1 MTLEGMKWSI
11 HHIVFMVVLTMIVGC
26 TGDGYTPELRGI
38 DTLIDSHP
46 DSALALLDSLRTEKN
61 DWSKARRMRYEL
73 LTAKAQNK
81 AFVDFTTDSIAK
93 DFTDYYDRHGSAN
106 DRVLAHYLLGCTYR
120 DLKEMPHAI
129 DCFLDATSKA
139 DTSASNCDYKTLSSI
154 YSQLA
159 NMYRRL
165 LLLSDE
171 IKARKHSCRFAMQA
185 KDTLNS
191 IYEKEMIAGAYIL
204 QNKNDS
210 AENILHD
217 VLRLYRQNGYSQAA
231 LIASTILI
239 YLYVEHEGKYVEAK
253 KLIDT
258 FEAES
263 SLFNQNHELPPSKRQ
278 YYYYKGKYYEGINQ
292 LDSAEFYYRKVYKP
306 GMRAVSQ
313 DPMYRGLLNVFTKR
327 HQADS
332 IAKYAQLYCQANDS
346 SIAIRDRN
354 IMEQTMDSYN
364 YSRYQRKAV
373 ENENK
378 FYHTLFL
385 LIGLTV
391 CFVLII
397 VATFIAVKRYKQLQE
412 RKRQKLIEQHQQE
425 EAKIMAKLN
434 EATEEYNRKV
444 EHLRILEETHRLAN
458 IEATETISELRTE
471 KDNYQAKY
479 TKAQEAITE
488 SNANY
493 EQERAK
499 LTAEIASL
507 LEMIESYKSKY
518 GIAIALKKADDL
530 EGEPIVVKLRT
541 MAKKPK
547 ETITENDFILLE
559 QTMCN
564 YYPAF
569 IHDLRQNPKYS
580 NTDRQVCILTALKF
594 RPGDIVNLTG
604 LTSSK
609 VTNAKEKLNLLLF
622 DTKSASSLHQN
633 LANRYDV

>member
-1 MTLEGMKWSI
+1 
-11 HHIVFMVVLTMIVGC
+11 MIGC
-26 TGDGYTPELRGI
+26 TGNGYTLELQRI
-38 DTLIDSHP
+38 DSLIDSHP
-46 DSALALLDSLRTEKN
+46 DSALAQLDSLKTEKN
-61 DWSKARRMRYEL
+61 GWPRARRMRYEL
-73 LTAKAQNK
+73 LRAKAQNK

-93 DFTDYYDRHGSAN
+93 VFTDYYDSHGTTN

-139 DTSASNCDYKTLSSI
+139 DTSASYCDFKTLSSI

-185 KDTLNS
+185 KDTLYS
-191 IYEKEMIAGAYIL
+191 IYEKEMIASAYIL

-231 LIASTILI
+231 LTASTILI

-253 KLIDT
+253 KLIDV

-263 SLFNQNHELPPSKRQ
+263 SLFDRNHELPPSKRQ

-292 LDSAEFYYRKVYKP
+292 LDSAEFYYRKVYRS
-306 GMRAVSQ
+306 GMGAVSQ

-332 IAKYAQLYCQANDS
+332 IAKYAQLYCQTNDS

-378 FYHTLFL
+378 FYQTLFL

-412 RKRQKLIEQHQQE
+412 RKR
-425 EAKIMAKLN
+425 
-434 EATEEYNRKV
+434 
-444 EHLRILEETHRLAN
+444 
-458 IEATETISELRTE
+458 
-471 KDNYQAKY
+471 
-479 TKAQEAITE
+479 
-488 SNANY
+488 
-493 EQERAK
+493 
-499 LTAEIASL
+499 
-507 LEMIESYKSKY
+507 
-518 GIAIALKKADDL
+518 
-530 EGEPIVVKLRT
+530 
-541 MAKKPK
+541 
-547 ETITENDFILLE
+547 
-559 QTMCN
+559 
-564 YYPAF
+564 
-569 IHDLRQNPKYS
+569 
-580 NTDRQVCILTALKF
+580 
-594 RPGDIVNLTG
+594 
-604 LTSSK
+604 
-609 VTNAKEKLNLLLF
+609 
-622 DTKSASSLHQN
+622 
-633 LANRYDV
+633 

>member
-1 MTLEGMKWSI
+1 
-11 HHIVFMVVLTMIVGC
+11 MIGC
-26 TGDGYTPELRGI
+26 TGNGYTLELQRI
-38 DTLIDSHP
+38 DSLIDSHP
-46 DSALALLDSLRTEKN
+46 DSALAQLDSLKTEKN
-61 DWSKARRMRYEL
+61 GWPRARRMRYEL
-73 LTAKAQNK
+73 LRAKAQNK

-93 DFTDYYDRHGSAN
+93 VFTDYYDSHGTTN

-139 DTSASNCDYKTLSSI
+139 DTSASYSDFKTLSSI

-185 KDTLNS
+185 KDTLYS
-191 IYEKEMIAGAYIL
+191 IYEKEMIASAYIL

-231 LIASTILI
+231 LTASTILI

-253 KLIDT
+253 KLIDV

-263 SLFNQNHELPPSKRQ
+263 SLFDRNHELPPSKRQ

-292 LDSAEFYYRKVYKP
+292 LDSAEFYYRKVYRS
-306 GMRAVSQ
+306 GMGAVSQ

-332 IAKYAQLYCQANDS
+332 IAKYAQLYCQTNDS

-378 FYHTLFL
+378 FYQTLFL

-444 EHLRILEETHRLAN
+444 EHLRILEKTHRLAN
-458 IEATETISELRTE
+458 IEATETISELRAE

-479 TKAQEAITE
+479 TKAQDAIKE

-507 LEMIESYKSKY
+507 LEIIESYKSKY
-518 GIAIALKKADDL
+518 DIAIALKKADDL

-547 ETITENDFILLE
+547 ETITENDFTFLE
-559 QTMCN
+559 QTVCN
-564 YYPAF
+564 YYPTF

-622 DTKSASSLHQN
+622 DIKSASSLQQN
-633 LANRYDV
+633 LANRYDI